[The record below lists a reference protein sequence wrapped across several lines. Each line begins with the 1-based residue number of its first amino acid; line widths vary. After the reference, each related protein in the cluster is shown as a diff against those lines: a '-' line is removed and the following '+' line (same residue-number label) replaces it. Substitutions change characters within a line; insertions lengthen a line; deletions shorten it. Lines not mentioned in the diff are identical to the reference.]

1 MPGFLIVD
9 NFFWFAIWDRNYLP
23 SLSVDNFSREY
34 WIDFLYKGSMGETIN
49 FAMWGVRGIFG
60 FEADRVGL
68 KFWVSVGGD

>member
-23 SLSVDNFSREY
+23 SLSVDNFLMEY
-34 WIDFLYKGSMGETIN
+34 WLDFLYEGNMGETIN

-60 FEADRVGL
+60 FEAEGVGM
-68 KFWVSVGGD
+68 KNWVSVGGD